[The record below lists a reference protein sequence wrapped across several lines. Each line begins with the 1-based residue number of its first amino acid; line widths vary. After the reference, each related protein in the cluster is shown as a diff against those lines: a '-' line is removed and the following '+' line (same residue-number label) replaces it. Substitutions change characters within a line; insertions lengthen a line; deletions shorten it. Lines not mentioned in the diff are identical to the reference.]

1 MTGEI
6 AEDNLAEDNIEDN
19 NVTGKTTRRNKDT
32 KRGKGRGGGN
42 KGRYENDW

>member
-1 MTGEI
+1 MKRKEDARMTGEI

-32 KRGKGRGGGN
+32 KRGKGRGGG
-42 KGRYENDW
+42 K